1 MSTRR
6 GLAVALWVAL
16 LALCVLQIART
27 RFVADLSSFLPAAPT
42 AEQRLLVDQLRDGAL
57 SRVMLLAIEGA
68 DADTRARLS
77 RSLAEALAHDPRF
90 AAAGNGAGGANLA
103 RDKDFVFDHRYAL
116 SPDAGPKRYTVA
128 GLREAIGETLSLLAS
143 PAGMLVKPL
152 FTRDPTGETIAVL
165 EGLRPA
171 QGPRTAGG
179 VWVSRDGARALLL
192 ARTAASGADIAA
204 QAEALAAAE
213 RAFAAASAGAG
224 PAAQGARL
232 VATGAGVFSV
242 RSRALIEHDVVRF
255 SLLSTAI
262 VAALLIVVYRSVTA
276 LVLGL
281 VPVVSGA
288 LVGIAAVS
296 LGFGVVHGI
305 TLGFGTTL
313 IGEAVDYAIYLFV
326 QAGRAELAGDAQW
339 LAGFWPTVRLGVLT
353 SIAGFSALLFSGLP
367 GLAQL
372 GLYSIAGLAAAALV
386 TRFVLPRL
394 LPARFQV
401 RDLSGAGRVLAAL
414 GRSARTRCAGRS
426 RPWRSQPRP
435 WSPCAVPRR
444 GIPTSRA

>member
-116 SPDAGPKRYTVA
+116 SPATGPKRYTVA

-224 PAAQGARL
+224 RLRKARASWPPARAYSR
-232 VATGAGVFSV
+232 V

-313 IGEAVDYAIYLFV
+313 IGEAVDYAVIYLFV
-326 QAGRAELAGDAQW
+326 QAGRAERAGDAQW

-372 GLYSIAGLAAAALV
+372 GLYSIAGLAARHSSRASCCAPAARALPGARPLRRRARARGLGGAHAWLRWPIAAVALAAAALV
-386 TRFVLPRL
+386 AVRG
-394 LPARFQV
+394 PA
-401 RDLSGAGRVLAAL
+401 A
-414 GRSARTRCAGRS
+414 
-426 RPWRSQPRP
+426 W
-435 WSPCAVPRR
+435 
-444 GIPTSRA
+444 IPTSRA